1 MFLHTIRCLL
11 TLSSAWLI
19 VLGTGLTTQGAGLA
33 TQYAGLTTQGA
44 GRTAPGSISTS
55 TALAAQLDTGT
66 LNTVE
71 ELSES
76 LANDLLALSIAARD
90 KDRLGIERFFASELE
105 ADVLPTLPGEL
116 QSELKWIRSHEWH
129 VADRQL
135 GPLGRAQLLDHIE
148 QLLEHFSELEDVRFK
163 VKGAEFDLVTGN
175 RGSARVWLYIVGRDD
190 EGRREWLTSWLRVQV
205 VRTQV
210 AESAPQAEQA
220 REAEGTEAPWQIEKL
235 GVESMSSMVTDT
247 DLFSEVAVPA
257 GVHHTFAA
265 FGTSPNDTVVAHGVA
280 VADINNDG
288 LLDVVTTGVET
299 NRLYVNDGR
308 GGFRDLSE
316 DSLVAF
322 SPAASA
328 ALFLDAD
335 NDGDSDLFL
344 SQVGEQVLLE
354 NRWVPDG
361 EIRFLDR
368 SLQAGVAVPA
378 TGFSA
383 VAADVNNDGWQ
394 DIYVASY
401 NRYGLV
407 MPNSWARA
415 TNGTPN
421 LLFLNQG
428 DGSFREVAA
437 SWGVQDSRW
446 SYAAGF
452 ADYDEDGDQDLY
464 VANDFGEN
472 GLYLNDGGRFT
483 EVAAERGVL
492 DPGNGMGVSFG
503 DYDNDGDLDLHVT
516 NMSSTAGNRIL
527 SRLYPDAAPG
537 DSVLMKLASG
547 NSLYE
552 NIGNGAFRDVTSALG
567 GLSSGWAFGGG
578 FLDFDNDGWEDLH
591 SPNGFI
597 SGKTMNDT

>member
-1 MFLHTIRCLL
+1 MFLQTIRWLL
-11 TLSSAWLI
+11 TISSVGLVI
-19 VLGTGLTTQGAGLA
+19 TGAVPIAQGEE
-33 TQYAGLTTQGA
+33 
-44 GRTAPGSISTS
+44 
-55 TALAAQLDTGT
+55 QLDTGA
-66 LNTVE
+66 LHTVE
-71 ELSES
+71 EMSES
-76 LANDLLALSIAARD
+76 LANDLLALSVAARD
-90 KDRLGIERFFASELE
+90 KDRLAIESYFAPGLE
-105 ADVLPTLPGEL
+105 ADALPTRPGEL
-116 QSELKWIRSHEWH
+116 RTELKWIRAHDWH
-129 VADRQL
+129 VEAPQT
-135 GPLGRAQLLDHIE
+135 GPIGRALFLDRFE
-148 QLLEHFSELEDVRFK
+148 RLLEHFSELEDVRFK
-163 VKGAEFDLVTGN
+163 VKGADFNPQGGSS
-175 RGSARVWLYIVGRDD
+175 GSARVWLYIVGRDD
-190 EGRREWLTSWLRVQV
+190 EGRREWLTSWLRVRAA
-205 VRTQV
+205 RTGMP
-210 AESAPQAEQA
+210 ESTAATEQT
-220 REAEGTEAPWQIEKL
+220 RESNPTAGTWRIDKL
-235 GVESMSSMVTDT
+235 NVESMSSMVTET

-257 GVHHTFAA
+257 GVHQTFAT
-265 FGTSPNDTVVAHGVA
+265 FGTAPNDTVVAHGAA
-280 VADINNDG
+280 VADINSDG
-288 LLDVVTTGVET
+288 LLDIATTGVES
-299 NRLYVNDGR
+299 NKLYVNDGK
-308 GGFRDLSE
+308 GGFRDISE
-316 DSLVAF
+316 ESLVAL
-322 SPAASA
+322 SPPGSA
-328 ALFLDAD
+328 ALFVDVD

-361 EIRFLDR
+361 EITFLDR

-407 MPNSWARA
+407 MPNSWDQA

-421 LLFLNQG
+421 LFLLNQG

-446 SYAAGF
+446 SYAAAF

-472 GLYLNDGGRFT
+472 GFYQNDGERFT
-483 EVAAERGVL
+483 DVTVERDVV

-527 SRLYPDAAPG
+527 ARLYPDAAPG
-537 DSVLMKLASG
+537 DSLLKKLASG
-547 NSLYE
+547 NTLFE
-552 NIGNGAFRDVTSALG
+552 NIGDGAFRDVTSAIG

-578 FLDFDNDGWEDLH
+578 FIDFDNDGWEDLH

>member
-1 MFLHTIRCLL
+1 MFLNSTRSLSMLL
-11 TLSSAWLI
+11 SAWLI
-19 VLGTGLTTQGAGLA
+19 SLGVSLTTQGAGL
-33 TQYAGLTTQGA
+33 TTQGT
-44 GRTAPGSISTS
+44 GLTAPDSISSHTPIER
-55 TALAAQLDTGT
+55 QLDVGS
-66 LNTVE
+66 LHTVE

-76 LANDLLALSIAARD
+76 LANDLLALSVAARD
-90 KDRLGIERFFASELE
+90 KDRLAIERFFAPELE
-105 ADVLPTLPGEL
+105 ADVLPTQPGEL
-116 QSELKWIRSHEWH
+116 QPELEWIWSHEWN
-129 VADRQL
+129 VADRQP
-135 GPLGRAQLLDHIE
+135 GPLGRAQLLDNLE

-163 VKGAEFDLVTGN
+163 VKGADFDLVRGN

-190 EGRREWLTSWLRVQV
+190 KGRREWLTSWLRVQV
-205 VRTQV
+205 VR
-210 AESAPQAEQA
+210 APLADSAPQAEQI
-220 REAEGTEAPWQIEKL
+220 REAEGTEALWQIEGL
-235 GVESMSSMVTDT
+235 DVESMSSMVTDT

-257 GVHHTFAA
+257 GVHQTFAA
-265 FGTSPNDTVVAHGVA
+265 FGTAPNDTVVAHGVA
-280 VADINNDG
+280 VADVNSDG
-288 LLDVVTTGVET
+288 LLDVVTTGGET
-299 NRLYVNDGR
+299 NRLYINDGR

-316 DSLVAF
+316 ESLVAL

-361 EIRFLDR
+361 EISFLDR

-407 MPNSWARA
+407 MPNSWDRA

-421 LLFLNQG
+421 LFFLNQG
-428 DGSFREVAA
+428 DGTFREVAA
-437 SWGVQDSRW
+437 GWGVQDSRW
-446 SYAAGF
+446 SYAAAF

-472 GLYLNDGGRFT
+472 GLYVNDGGRFT

-547 NSLYE
+547 NSLFE
-552 NIGNGAFRDVTSALG
+552 NVGNGAFRNVTSELG

-578 FLDFDNDGWEDLH
+578 FLDFNNDGWEDLH

>member
-1 MFLHTIRCLL
+1 MFLNTTRWFATLL
-11 TLSSAWLI
+11 SVWLF
-19 VLGTGLTTQGAGLA
+19 VQGTDLTSQRQGL
-33 TQYAGLTTQGA
+33 
-44 GRTAPGSISTS
+44 TAPGSTS
-55 TALAAQLDTGT
+55 AAPSQTQQLDTGA
-66 LNTVE
+66 LHTVE

-76 LANDLLALSIAARD
+76 LANDLLALSVAARD
-90 KDRLGIERFFASELE
+90 KDRLAIERFFAPELE
-105 ADVLPTLPGEL
+105 ADVLPTQPGEL
-116 QSELKWIRSHEWH
+116 RSELKWIRSHEWH
-129 VADRQL
+129 PDGRQAA
-135 GPLGRAQLLDHIE
+135 PLGRAQLLNHLE
-148 QLLEHFSELEDVRFK
+148 KLLEHFSELEDVRFK
-163 VKGAEFDLVTGN
+163 VKGADFDLVTGD
-175 RGSARVWLYIVGRDD
+175 RGSARIWLYIVGRDD
-190 EGRREWLTSWLRVQV
+190 EGRREWLTSWLQVQATRSTTVDQDQAAATTGQEPVAVTAGQEPAV
-205 VRTQV
+205 VTT
-210 AESAPQAEQA
+210 
-220 REAEGTEAPWQIEKL
+220 EAAPWQIEKL
-235 GVESMSSMVTDT
+235 DVESMSSMVTDT

-257 GVHHTFAA
+257 GVHRAFPA
-265 FGTSPNDTVVAHGVA
+265 FGTAPNDTVVAHGVA
-280 VADINNDG
+280 VADINSDG
-288 LLDVVTTGVET
+288 LMDIATTGVEH
-299 NRLYVNDGR
+299 NSLYLNDGR
-308 GGFRDLSE
+308 GGFRDISE
-316 DSLVAF
+316 ESLVAL
-322 SPAASA
+322 SPAGSA
-328 ALFLDAD
+328 ALFVDVD

-361 EIRFLDR
+361 EITFLDR

-383 VAADVNNDGWQ
+383 VAADANNDGWQ

-407 MPNSWARA
+407 MPNSWNRA

-421 LLFLNQG
+421 LFFLNQG
-428 DGSFREVAA
+428 DGTFREVAG

-446 SYAAGF
+446 SYAAAF

-472 GLYLNDGGRFT
+472 GFYLNEGETFID
-483 EVAAERGVL
+483 VATARNVL

-527 SRLYPDAAPG
+527 ARLYPDAAPG
-537 DSVLMKLASG
+537 DSVLKKLASG
-547 NSLYE
+547 NSLFE
-552 NIGNGAFRDVTSALG
+552 NVGNGAFRDVTSDIG

>member
-1 MFLHTIRCLL
+1 MSLNMRSWAL
-11 TLSSAWLI
+11 TLSTTWLI
-19 VLGTGLTTQGAGLA
+19 AQGAGL
-33 TQYAGLTTQGA
+33 
-44 GRTAPGSISTS
+44 TAPGSISAS
-55 TALAAQLDTGT
+55 SPLRRQLDTGA
-66 LNTVE
+66 LHTVE

-76 LANDLLALSIAARD
+76 LANDLLALSVAARS
-90 KDRLGIERFFASELE
+90 KERLGIERFFASDLE
-105 ADVLPTLPGEL
+105 ADALPTQPGSL
-116 QSELKWIRSHEWH
+116 RQELKWIWAHEWH
-129 VADRQL
+129 VPDRRP
-135 GPLGRAQLLDHIE
+135 GPLGRTQLLDHFE
-148 QLLEHFSELEDVRFK
+148 QLLEHFTEIEDVRFK
-163 VKGAEFDLVTGN
+163 VKGAEFNLATGD
-175 RGSARVWLYIVGRDD
+175 RGSARVWLYIVGRDS
-190 EGRREWLTSWLRVQV
+190 EGRREWLTSWLRVQA
-205 VRTQV
+205 VR
-210 AESAPQAEQA
+210 APEA
-220 REAEGTEAPWQIEKL
+220 RRDPAAADTGAASTEAPWQIERL
-235 GVESMSSMVTDT
+235 NLESMRSMVSVT

-257 GVHHTFAA
+257 GVHETFAA
-265 FGTSPNDTVVAHGVA
+265 FGTAPNDTVVAHGVA
-280 VADINNDG
+280 VADVNSDG

-299 NRLYVNDGR
+299 NRLYINDGH
-308 GGFRDLSE
+308 GSFRDFSE
-316 DSLVAF
+316 ESLVAL

-328 ALFLDAD
+328 ALFVDAD

-354 NRWVPDG
+354 NRWLPDG

-407 MPNSWARA
+407 MPDSWDRA

-421 LLFLNQG
+421 LFFLNQG
-428 DGSFREVAA
+428 DGTFRDVAA

-446 SYAAGF
+446 SYAAAF
-452 ADYDEDGDQDLY
+452 ADFDEDGDQDLY

-472 GLYLNDGGRFT
+472 GLYLNEGGGFR
-483 EVAAERGVL
+483 EAAAERSVL

-552 NIGNGAFRDVTSALG
+552 NLGSGGFRDVTHAVG

-578 FLDFDNDGWEDLH
+578 FIDFDNDGWEDLH